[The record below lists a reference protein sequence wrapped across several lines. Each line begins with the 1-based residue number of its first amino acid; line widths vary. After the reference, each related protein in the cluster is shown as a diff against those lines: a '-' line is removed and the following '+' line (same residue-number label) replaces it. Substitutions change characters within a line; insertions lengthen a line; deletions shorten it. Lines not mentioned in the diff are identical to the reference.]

1 MIGYDDSHA
10 IRNIPSAADC
20 AGMTPELKARQ
31 EIDALLAKA
40 GWIVQDSGAV
50 NLYAGRGVA
59 VREFGLKPGHGIADY
74 LLYVDQK
81 AAGVV
86 EAKPAGHTL
95 TGVEAQSSKY
105 SDGMPDNLPAHY
117 KPLPFLYETT
127 GSETRFTNLLDPE
140 PRSRNVFAFHTPDVL
155 AQWVLSGTATGQ
167 ATPAGIAEPTAAYAI
182 APNLRQR
189 LTEMPSL
196 DAGNLWPVQQ
206 RAIVNLEESLVL
218 AKPRAL
224 IQMATGSGKTFTA
237 CNLVYRL
244 IKHAGAKRVLF
255 LVDRNNLGRQTLREF
270 QGFDTPDEH
279 RKFTELYNVQLMDS
293 ARIDPVSRVCI
304 STIQRVYAMLRGEE
318 LDPAQEEISGFDYGQ
333 INPQPGTVEYNPAI
347 PISEFD
353 FIITDE
359 CHRSIYNL
367 WRQVLEYFDAF
378 LIGLTA
384 TPSAQT
390 FGFFQQNLV
399 MEYTHEEAVA
409 DRVNV
414 DSDIYR
420 IRTQIT
426 EEGSTIEADHHVMRV
441 ERRTRKWRW
450 EQLDED
456 LTYSA
461 NQLDRDVVAEDQI
474 RTVIRAFRDRLFTEI
489 FPGRTHVPKTIIFA
503 KDDSHADDIVDI
515 VRTEFGKGN
524 DFCRKITYREHNPEQ
539 LIAAFRNS
547 YNPRI
552 VVTVDMIATGTDIK
566 PVEIVFFMRNVQ
578 SRNFFEQMKG
588 RGVRVIS
595 STDFNAVTP
604 DAPNKDRFVI
614 VDAVG
619 VTETEMSDSYS
630 LEREPTVSFG
640 RLLDLIAKGSRE
652 PDHLSSLASRLAR
665 LSHKISPAERESIEA
680 TAGGT
685 PLQTLITNLVR
696 ATDPDAAIE
705 AARDATGL
713 DEPPPEAIA
722 EAQNRL
728 REAAAK
734 PFASNPDLRQRL
746 EAIHQSH
753 EQTIDTVSKDVVLE
767 AGFTEDAAR
776 DAAQSFRQFIEENR
790 DEITAL
796 QVLYERPYQQRLHYD
811 DIRAL
816 ADTLQAP
823 PRAWTTERLWQAYQ
837 RLDEDR
843 VRGSG
848 QRQLADIVALV
859 RYAIGDAHELAPFAD
874 HVNQRFN
881 GWLAMQETVG
891 REFTAEQRQ
900 WLEAIRDH
908 IAGSVSIDPGDFQ
921 YAPFNQ
927 WGGIMGANNLFGDQ
941 LQPIIDELNLELVR

>member
-1 MIGYDDSHA
+1 
-10 IRNIPSAADC
+10 
-20 AGMTPELKARQ
+20 MTPEQKARQ
-31 EIDALLAKA
+31 EIDALLEKA
-40 GWIVQDSGAV
+40 GWAVQHPDAV

-59 VREFGLKPGHGIADY
+59 VREFGLKPGHGTADY
-74 LLYVDQK
+74 LLYVDQR

-86 EAKPAGHTL
+86 EAKPAGYTL
-95 TGVEAQSSKY
+95 TGVETQSGKY
-105 SDGMPDNLPAHY
+105 SDGLPDNLPAHR

-140 PRSRNVFAFHTPDVL
+140 PRSRNVFAFHTPGAL
-155 AQWVLSGTATGQ
+155 AHWVGSGPATGH
-167 ATPAGIAEPTAAYAI
+167 AVPAGVAEPTAAYAT
-182 APNLRQR
+182 AANVRQR
-189 LTEMPSL
+189 LNAMPPL
-196 DAGNLWPVQQ
+196 DAGDLWPVQQ
-206 RAIVNLEESLVL
+206 RAIANPEQSLAL
-218 AKPRAL
+218 DRPRAL

-255 LVDRNNLGRQTLREF
+255 LVDRNNLGLQTKTAFDGF
-270 QGFDTPDEH
+270 QPPNEVHNFS
-279 RKFTELYNVQLMDS
+279 ELYNVRLMES

-304 STIQRVYAMLRGEE
+304 STIQRVYSMLRGEE
-318 LDPAQEEISGFDYGQ
+318 LDPAQEEISGFDFAHVS
-333 INPQPGTVEYNPAI
+333 PQPGTVEYNPEI
-347 PISEFD
+347 PIDTFD

-409 DRVNV
+409 DRINV

-426 EEGSTIEADHHVMRV
+426 GEGATVEAGQHIDRRNRKARTTRWAEE
-441 ERRTRKWRW
+441 
-450 EQLDED
+450 LDED
-456 LTYSA
+456 LAYTA
-461 NQLDRDVVAEDQI
+461 GHLDRDVVAEDQI
-474 RTVIRAFRDRLFTEI
+474 RTVIQTFHDRLFTEI
-489 FPGRTHVPKTIIFA
+489 FPGRTEVPKTIIFA

-515 VRTEFGKGN
+515 VRTEFGRGN
-524 DFCRKITYREHNPEQ
+524 DFCQKITYRTTGVPPEQ
-539 LIAAFRNS
+539 LIRDFRTG

-595 STDFNAVTP
+595 PTDFKAVTP
-604 DAPNKDRFVI
+604 DATNKDRFVI

-619 VTETEMSDSYS
+619 VTESEMSDSYS

-640 RLLDLIAKGSRE
+640 RLLDLIAMGSRE

-665 LSHKISPAERESIEA
+665 LSHKISPAERESIE
-680 TAGGT
+680 TAANGV
-685 PLQTLITNLVR
+685 PLQSLVAGLIR
-696 ATDPDAAIE
+696 ATDPDAAVE

-722 EAQNRL
+722 HAEAQL
-728 REAAAK
+728 REAAAL
-734 PFASNPDLRQRL
+734 PFASNPQMRQRL

-767 AGFTEDAAR
+767 AGFTEEAAR
-776 DAAQSFRQFIEENR
+776 DDAQSFRQFIEDNR

-796 QVLYERPYQQRLHYD
+796 QVLYQRPYRQRLRLA

-816 ADTLQAP
+816 ADTLRAP
-823 PRAWTTERLWQAYQ
+823 PRSWTTERLWQAYQ
-837 RLDEDR
+837 RLDAGR

-859 RYAIGDAHELAPFAD
+859 RYAIGDADELAPFAD
-874 HVNQRFN
+874 HVNRRFED
-881 GWLAMQETVG
+881 WLATHETAG
-891 REFTAEQRQ
+891 RAFTAEQRQ

-908 IAGSVSIDPGDFQ
+908 IAGSVSIEPGDFQ

-927 WGGIMGANNLFGDQ
+927 WGGIMGAHNVFGDQ

>member
-1 MIGYDDSHA
+1 
-10 IRNIPSAADC
+10 
-20 AGMTPELKARQ
+20 MTPEQKARTH
-31 EIDALLAKA
+31 IDALLEQA
-40 GWIVQDSGAV
+40 GWAVQDTHSV
-50 NLYAGRGVA
+50 NLSAARGVA
-59 VREFGLKPGHGIADY
+59 IREFGLKPGRGTADY

-86 EAKPAGHTL
+86 EAKAAGYTL
-95 TGVEAQSSKY
+95 TGVETQSGKY
-105 SDGMPDNLPAHY
+105 SDGLPDTLPAHR

-155 AQWVLSGTATGQ
+155 GHWVSSGATMGQ
-167 ATPAGIAEPTAAYAI
+167 AVVAGVAEPSAAYSVAL
-182 APNLRQR
+182 NLRQR
-189 LTEMPSL
+189 LTEMPPL
-196 DAGNLWPVQQ
+196 DAGALWPVQA
-206 RAIVNLEESLVL
+206 RAILNLEESLAL

-244 IKHAGAKRVLF
+244 IKHAGANRVLF

-270 QGFDTPDEH
+270 QGFTTPEEN
-279 RKFTELYNVQLMDS
+279 RKFTELYNVQLLQS
-293 ARIDPVSRVCI
+293 GHIDPVSRVCI
-304 STIQRVYAMLRGEE
+304 STIQRVYSMLRGEE
-318 LDPAQEEISGFDYGQ
+318 LDTAQEEISGFDFGQ
-333 INPQPGTVEYNPAI
+333 VNAQPGTVEYNPDI
-347 PISEFD
+347 PIDTFD
-353 FIITDE
+353 LIITDE

-409 DRVNV
+409 DGVNV

-420 IRTQIT
+420 IRTEIT
-426 EEGSTIEADHHVMRV
+426 EEGSSVEAGQHID
-441 ERRTRKWRW
+441 RRNRKAKTTRWA
-450 EQLDED
+450 EELDDD
-456 LTYSA
+456 LTYTA
-461 NQLDRDVVAEDQI
+461 GQLDRHVVAEDQI
-474 RTVIRAFRDRLFTEI
+474 RTVIRTFRDRLFTEI
-489 FPGRTHVPKTIIFA
+489 FPWRTEVPKTIIFA
-503 KDDSHADDIVDI
+503 KDNSHADDIVDI

-524 DFCRKITYREHNPEQ
+524 DFCQKITYRTTGAPPEQ
-539 LIAAFRNS
+539 LIATFRNS

-595 STDFNAVTP
+595 PTEFNAVTP
-604 DAPNKDRFVI
+604 DAANKDRFVI

-640 RLLDLIAKGSRE
+640 RLLDLIAMGSRD
-652 PDHLSSLASRLAR
+652 PDYLSSLSSRLAR
-665 LSHKISPAERESIEA
+665 LSHKISPAERASIET
-680 TAGGT
+680 TAAGV

-696 ATDPDAAIE
+696 ATDPDAALE
-705 AARDATGL
+705 AARASTGL
-713 DEPPPEAIA
+713 DDPPPAAIA
-722 EAQNRL
+722 EAENQL
-728 REAAAK
+728 RDAAAV
-734 PFASNPDLRQRL
+734 PFASNPELRQRL
-746 EAIHQSH
+746 ETIHQSH
-753 EQTIDTVSKDVVLE
+753 EQTIDTVSKDVVLD
-767 AGFTEDAAR
+767 AGFTD
-776 DAAQSFRQFIEENR
+776 DAAQEAVQSFQQFIEDNR

-796 QVLYERPYQQRLHYD
+796 QVLYERPYPQRLRLD

-816 ADTLQAP
+816 ADAMEAP
-823 PRAWTTERLWQAYQ
+823 PRSWTTERLWQAYQ
-837 RLDEDR
+837 RLDESR

-859 RYAIGDAHELAPFAD
+859 RYATGDADELAPFAD
-874 HVNQRFN
+874 HVNRRFE
-881 GWLAMQETVG
+881 GWLAMQETAG
-891 REFTAEQRQ
+891 REFTDEQRW
-900 WLEAIRDH
+900 WLEAIRDR
-908 IAGSVSIDPGDFQ
+908 IAGNVSAEMRDLQNSPLDQ
-921 YAPFNQ
+921 R
-927 WGGIMGANNLFGDQ
+927 GGLIAAYDLFGDE
-941 LQPIIDELNLELVR
+941 LQEIIDELNLELVR

>member
-1 MIGYDDSHA
+1 M
-10 IRNIPSAADC
+10 
-20 AGMTPELKARQ
+20 
-31 EIDALLAKA
+31 
-40 GWIVQDSGAV
+40 QDPDAV
-50 NLYAGRGVA
+50 NIYAGRGVA
-59 VREFGLKPGHGIADY
+59 VREFGLKPGHGTADY
-74 LLYVDQK
+74 LLYVDGK

-86 EAKPAGHTL
+86 EAKPVGYTL
-95 TGVEAQSSKY
+95 TGVETQSGKY
-105 SDGMPDNLPAHY
+105 SDGLPDALPAHR

-127 GSETRFTNLLDPE
+127 GSETRFTNLIDPE
-140 PRSRNVFAFHTPDVL
+140 PRSRGVFAFHTPDAL
-155 AQWVLSGTATGQ
+155 ADWLGSNATTAL
-167 ATPAGIAEPTAAYAI
+167 AVPAGVAEPSAAYSVAQ
-182 APNLRQR
+182 NLRQR
-189 LTEMPSL
+189 LTEMPPV
-196 DAGNLWPVQQ
+196 DAGALWPVQE
-206 RAIVNLEESLVL
+206 RAILNLEESLAL

-244 IKHAGAKRVLF
+244 IKHAGARRVLF

-270 QGFDTPDEH
+270 QGFRTPEEN
-279 RKFTELYNVQLMDS
+279 RKFTELYNVQLLQS
-293 ARIDPVSRVCI
+293 GHIDPVSRVCI
-304 STIQRVYAMLRGEE
+304 STIQRVYSMLRGED
-318 LDPAQEEISGFDYGQ
+318 LDPEKDELSGFDFSQ
-333 INPQPGTVEYNPAI
+333 VDPQPGAVEYNADI
-347 PISEFD
+347 PIHTFD

-426 EEGSTIEADHHVMRV
+426 EEGASVEAGQHID
-441 ERRTRKWRW
+441 RRNRKAKTTRWA
-450 EQLDED
+450 EELDDD
-456 LTYSA
+456 LSYTA
-461 NQLDRDVVAEDQI
+461 GQLDRDVVAEDQI
-474 RTVIRAFRDRLFTEI
+474 RTVIRTFRDNLFTEI
-489 FPGRTHVPKTIIFA
+489 FPGRTEVPKTIIFA

-524 DFCRKITYREHNPEQ
+524 DFCQKITYRTTGAPPEQ

-547 YNPRI
+547 YHPRI

-595 STDFNAVTP
+595 FTEFNAVTP
-604 DAPNKDRFVI
+604 DAVNKDRFVI
-614 VDAVG
+614 IDAVG
-619 VTETEMSDSYS
+619 VTESELSDSYS
-630 LEREPTVSFG
+630 LEREPMKTFG
-640 RLLDLIAKGSRE
+640 QLLDLIAKGSRE

-680 TAGGT
+680 AAKSV
-685 PLQTLITNLVR
+685 PLQSLITSLVR
-696 ATDPDAAIE
+696 ATDPDAALE
-705 AARDATGL
+705 AARESTGL
-713 DEPPPEAIA
+713 EEPPPEAIA
-722 EAQNRL
+722 EAEKQL
-728 REAAAK
+728 RDAAAL
-734 PFASNPDLRQRL
+734 PFASNPELRQRL
-746 EAIHQSH
+746 ESIHQSH
-753 EQTIDTVSKDVVLE
+753 EQTIDTVSKDVVLD
-767 AGFTEDAAR
+767 AGFTDGAAQV
-776 DAAQSFRQFIEENR
+776 AVQSFRQFIDENR

-796 QVLYERPYQQRLHYD
+796 QVLYERPYRQRLRLD

-816 ADTLQAP
+816 ADAMQAP
-823 PRAWTTERLWQAYQ
+823 PRSWTTERLWLAYQ
-837 RLDEDR
+837 RLDESR

-859 RYAIGDAHELAPFAD
+859 RYATGEAYELAPFAD
-874 HVNQRFN
+874 HVNRRFE
-881 GWLAMQETVG
+881 GWLAMQETAG
-891 REFTAEQRQ
+891 REFTDEQRW
-900 WLEAIRDH
+900 WLEAIRDR
-908 IAGSVSIDPGDFQ
+908 IAGNVSAEMRDLQNSPLDQ
-921 YAPFNQ
+921 H
-927 WGGIMGANNLFGDQ
+927 GGLIAAYDLFGDD